1 MKIFQKIKFKNYSE
15 FRLLNIPVFGI
26 EKNIENKKIKLYFLP
41 INNLKKIMLEGIISI
56 VGNKFDDVIFIRS
69 GLGELYLI
77 NFFIDDL
84 IKKYNLKNVCYANF
98 RNINCNWKCYNKLPF
113 VMLPEEFYIA
123 RDILQKNIYTINGKK
138 VLVHFP
144 RLEMDKIVKKHC
156 ISTEH
161 HFDSVLKFYGL
172 SRKNI
177 NKISNNI
184 TKDEQQ
190 KSLAFLKNKNINIDN
205 FIFISKYANSTEAIS
220 ENFWNDLK
228 REIEK
233 QNYDVVFNTKEIS
246 ISQATY
252 IASLSKGIIGV
263 RSGFMEGLSIINDK
277 KIFVLY
283 KDLKS
288 VKLVADKFIDTY
300 SLKLYPFVQEENIFE
315 YNANKNTNNQIIVD
329 IITKLD
335 NISTPQTLVAVERER
350 E

>member
-41 INNLKKIMLEGIISI
+41 INKLRKILLEGIISI

-84 IKKYNLKNVCYANF
+84 IKKYDLKNVCYANF
-98 RNINCNWKCYNKLPF
+98 RNINCNWQCYNKLPF
-113 VMLPEEFYIA
+113 IMLPEEFYIA
-123 RDILQKNIYTINGKK
+123 RDILKKNIYTINGKK
-138 VLVHFP
+138 VLVYFP
-144 RLEMDKIVKKHC
+144 RLEMDKIVKKHS

-161 HFDSVLKFYGL
+161 HVDSVLKFYGL

-177 NKISNNI
+177 SKISNNI
-184 TKDEQQ
+184 TKDDKQ
-190 KSLAFLKNKNINIDN
+190 KSLDFLKSKNINIDN
-205 FIFISKYANSTEAIS
+205 FIFISKYANSMETIS
-220 ENFWNDLK
+220 EDFWNDLK
-228 REIEK
+228 GEIEK

-263 RSGFMEGLSIINDK
+263 RSGFMEGLSITNDK
-277 KIFVLY
+277 KLFVLY

-300 SLKLYPFVQEENIFE
+300 SLKKYPFVCEENIFE
-315 YNANKNTNNQIIVD
+315 YNANKNTKNQIIAD

-335 NISTPQTLVAVERER
+335 SILTPQTLVAVERE
-350 E
+350 